1 MTDVH
6 MKISHDYTTVKNKT
20 IRCVYLSVTKKCSML
35 HMQME
40 GGDLH
45 SDSCCFEGE
54 KICDL
59 ICVEILLDRVVG
71 ALKRLQGSHTCKR
84 QPSACIRVR
93 TEELMKP
100 ERAKP

>member
-1 MTDVH
+1 
-6 MKISHDYTTVKNKT
+6 
-20 IRCVYLSVTKKCSML
+20 ML

-40 GGDLH
+40 GEDLH

-54 KICDL
+54 KIYDF

-84 QPSACIRVR
+84 A
-93 TEELMKP
+93 ELN
-100 ERAKP
+100 A

>member
-1 MTDVH
+1 VFPYLLQ
-6 MKISHDYTTVKNKT
+6 KKTVDAAYANG
-20 IRCVYLSVTKKCSML
+20 RQALP
-35 HMQME
+35 
-40 GGDLH
+40 

-71 ALKRLQGSHTCKR
+71 ALKRLQGSHACKR
-84 QPSACIRVR
+84 QTSACIRVR

>member
-1 MTDVH
+1 
-6 MKISHDYTTVKNKT
+6 
-20 IRCVYLSVTKKCSML
+20 
-35 HMQME
+35 MQME

-71 ALKRLQGSHTCKR
+71 LWSICREVTPARDSL
-84 QPSACIRVR
+84 SACIRVR
-93 TEELMKP
+93 IEELMKP